1 MGHAAVDFRMSAQE
15 FLAWDETQTVKH
27 EFVAGEVFA
36 MTGVSD
42 RHATTVGN
50 LYMELRRHLTGTP
63 CRIYAT
69 DVKLRVAAADAYF
82 YPDIMVT
89 YGEADRR
96 SPLIKSEAKFIAE
109 VLSPTTA
116 AYDRGD
122 KFGAYRGLPTLE
134 EYLLV
139 DTRRLRCDLYRKGAD
154 GLWVLHPV
162 EQGQTL
168 RLDSLMLDVP
178 AEQLFADLEDAASA
192 ET

>member
-1 MGHAAVDFRMSAQE
+1 MGHAAVDFRMSAPE
-15 FLAWDETQTVKH
+15 FLAWDGTQTIKH
-27 EFVAGEVFA
+27 EFVAGEVYA

-42 RHATTVGN
+42 RHATTVLN
-50 LYMELRRHLTGTP
+50 LALALRRHLTGTP

-89 YGEADRR
+89 CGEADRR

>member
-1 MGHAAVDFRMSAQE
+1 MGHAAVDFRMSAPE
-15 FLAWDETQTVKH
+15 FLAWDETQTIKH
-27 EFVAGEVFA
+27 EFVAGEVYA

-42 RHATTVGN
+42 RHATTVLN
-50 LYMELRRHLTGTP
+50 LALALRRHLTGTP

-89 YGEADRR
+89 CGEADRR

-122 KFGAYRGLPTLE
+122 KFGAYRGLPTLD

-168 RLDSLMLDVP
+168 QLASLMLDVP

>member
-1 MGHAAVDFRMSAQE
+1 MGHAAVDFRMSAPE

-27 EFVAGEVFA
+27 EFLGGEVFA

-42 RHATTVGN
+42 RHSTTVLN
-50 LYMELRRHLTGTP
+50 LVFAVRSHLRGTP

-69 DVKLRVAAADAYF
+69 DVKLRVAVADAYF

-89 YGEADRR
+89 CGESDRR
-96 SPLIKSEAKFIAE
+96 SRLIKGEAKFIAE
-109 VLSPTTA
+109 VLSPSTA

-122 KFGAYRGLPTLE
+122 KFGAYRALPTLE

-139 DTRRLRCDLYRKGAD
+139 DTERQRCDLYRKGAD

-162 EQGQTL
+162 EVGQTL
-168 RLDSLMLDVP
+168 QLASLTLDVP
-178 AEQLFADLEDAASA
+178 AELLFADLEDAAPAAS
-192 ET
+192 